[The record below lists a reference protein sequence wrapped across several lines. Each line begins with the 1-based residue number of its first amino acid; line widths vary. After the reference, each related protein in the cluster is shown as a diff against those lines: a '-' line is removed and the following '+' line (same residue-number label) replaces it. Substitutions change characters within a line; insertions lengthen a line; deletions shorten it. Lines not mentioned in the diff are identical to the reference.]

1 MYSLKRAFSFLLAF
15 VMCLS
20 CCVTGTVLTA
30 SAVDTSDGG
39 YIEVRVT
46 DGDTGEGIPD
56 VQFHI
61 KDKNGQIVEVI
72 ISDSDGI
79 AKSGFLVKGDY
90 TVYQYFIGD
99 GYVPSVSYQSVKL
112 VEGET
117 EKVAFTNT
125 KSTALVVFAYDE
137 SGAPVANASFR
148 VLDAKTGLEV
158 DSGKTD
164 SSGIAVFQQMGPGEY
179 TVIETIQPDGYE
191 QVNPYE
197 TRVIVPSDGAG
208 YARFVHVAQQTI
220 KIRTLSLSGLEVGTE
235 IPGAVYQVMKTNGDL
250 IGEFQADA
258 NGEVNVG
265 PLDPGSY
272 YVKQIT
278 APDGYLM
285 NTTTRTV
292 TVIKGDDPKVETFY
306 CSKVSGI
313 TIENYVMGS
322 TAGLDGCTFTVETA
336 QGKVVYEGTT
346 DDTGILFTGEL
357 EPGKYTVKEIAV
369 KDGYLTVERVRTV
382 EVTTGANT
390 TVKFENTKNHSLII
404 QLVDAENSNIGLEG
418 AKFLIELVGGDFT
431 TEVVTGADGTAN
443 VGTLADGTYL
453 VHQETAPNGYIL
465 PITYQW
471 ATVNTG
477 NDTIVHF
484 TNQKISGLVIQ
495 ALEESTHRGIPG
507 AVFEIYNQ
515 NDKLVATKTSDS
527 TGVIYLDDM
536 EPGTYLVKE
545 ITIPN
550 GYTARTTTQTVTITT
565 YDPTTIN
572 FYHTIESTLT
582 INLTDALT
590 GVVLSGGHYR
600 VTTENGDYVG
610 DYTTNSAGQIVLPS
624 LEAGVYVVTMTEAPS
639 GYIID
644 NKPYRVTIKDGTPS
658 VLDLEIEAI
667 TGLRIINTCK
677 QDGRPIAGNTFK
689 VTKYDGTLVGNY
701 TTNSAGI
708 INLTLE
714 PGTYTIYQTYVA
726 DGYVKNETVWNVTV
740 TGSVGQKLEV
750 QNEKESGIT
759 IKMVDA
765 NTGDGI
771 YGVELE
777 ITDQKNNYIGRYIT
791 DNTGR
796 VYLTDVL
803 AEGRYKVHLL
813 TVPGDYVKDTVD
825 KTIIVELGETTELT
839 WKLSAIQGQLTIVT
853 YSGEDNA
860 MMNIRKNT
868 KLAGGTYV
876 IMDASGKVVQTITG
890 DVNGESHSGAL
901 DLGTYYVQQVV
912 APSGWQVN
920 AAKFAIHVTSVNDNI
935 RVEVYNK
942 AANYSVSAEAHG
954 QTTAVAGGMLK
965 YWFSNIRNDSTSAMN
980 NFYLNIKIPT
990 DAVRATTFY
999 TGTYNTATTYY
1010 IQYKTNINDYR
1021 TLASGL
1027 NSKSQYSYDLSTVGL
1042 GLGSNEYVTDI
1053 RLVFP
1058 TVVSGFHE
1066 SMAPTLNCYVLSTVR
1081 NGHQAIMRVEVGG
1094 QVGAYYSNA
1103 SNGGLWGSTTGESL
1117 YPNSG
1122 SVNGGN
1128 ANAGTW
1134 GTSSSQFTTLIYG
1147 YAQNAVPSTL
1157 PKTGY

>member
-1 MYSLKRAFSFLLAF
+1 MYSLKRTFSFLLAF

-20 CCVTGTVLTA
+20 CCVTGTTLTA
-30 SAVDTSDGG
+30 SAVDVNDGG

-46 DGDTGEGIPD
+46 DGSTGKGIPG

-61 KDKNGQIVEVI
+61 KDKNGQIVEVLT
-72 ISDSDGI
+72 SGSDGL

-99 GYVPSVSYQSVKL
+99 GYVPAVSYKSVKL
-112 VEGET
+112 IEGET

-148 VLDAKTGLEV
+148 VLDAKTGLER

-164 SSGIAVFQQMGPGEY
+164 SSGIVVFQKMGPGEY
-179 TVIETIQPDGYE
+179 TVIQTVQPDGYE
-191 QVNPYE
+191 LVNPHE

-220 KIRTLSLSGLEVGTE
+220 KIRTLSLDGLEAGSE

-250 IGEFQADA
+250 IGSFQADA
-258 NGEVNVG
+258 NGEVSVG
-265 PLDPGSY
+265 PVAPGSY
-272 YVKQIT
+272 YVKQVT
-278 APDGYLM
+278 APDGFLM

-292 TVIKGDDPKVETFY
+292 TVIKGDKPKVETFY
-306 CSKVSGI
+306 CAKVSGI
-313 TIENYVMGS
+313 VIENYVMGS
-322 TAGLDGCTFTVETA
+322 TAGLGGCTFTVETA
-336 QGKVVYEGTT
+336 QGKVVFEGTT

-357 EPGKYTVKEIAV
+357 EPNKYTVKQISV

-382 EVTTGANT
+382 EVTTGENT
-390 TVKFENTKNHSLII
+390 TVKFENTPNYSLII
-404 QLVDAENSNIGLEG
+404 QLVDAEDATIGLEG

-431 TEVVTGADGTAN
+431 TEVVTGADGVATA
-443 VGTLADGTYL
+443 GALPDGTYL
-453 VHQETAPNGYIL
+453 VHQETVSDGYIL

-477 NDTIVHF
+477 SNTIVHF
-484 TNQKISGLVIQ
+484 TNERISGLVIQ
-495 ALEESTHRGIPG
+495 ALEEGTHRGIPG
-507 AVFEIYNQ
+507 AVFEIYAENG
-515 NDKLVATKTSDS
+515 KLVATKTSDS
-527 TGVIYLDDM
+527 AGLVAIDTLSSQNYLIKQIAVPD
-536 EPGTYLVKE
+536 
-545 ITIPN
+545 
-550 GYTARTTTQTVTITT
+550 GYTARTKTQTASVTT
-565 YDPTTIN
+565 YDPTIVT
-572 FYHTIESTLT
+572 FYHTIESSLT

-590 GVVLSGGHYR
+590 GDKLKGGEYR
-600 VTTENGDYVG
+600 VTTESGEYVG
-610 DYTTNSAGQIVLPS
+610 DYTTNGAGQIVIPS
-624 LEAGVYVVTMTEAPS
+624 MGANVYVVTMTKAPS
-639 GYIID
+639 GYVID
-644 NKPYRVTIKDGTPS
+644 STPYRVTVKDGTPS
-658 VLDLEIEAI
+658 VLDLEVEAI
-667 TGLRIINTCK
+667 TGLRIINTCE
-677 QDGRPIAGNTFK
+677 QNGRPIAGNVFK
-689 VTKYDGTLVGNY
+689 ITKYDGTLVGNY

-708 INLTLE
+708 INVTLE
-714 PGTYTIYQTYVA
+714 PGAYTVYQTYVA
-726 DGYVKNETVWNVTV
+726 NGYVKNETVWNITV
-740 TGSVGQKLEV
+740 TGNIGQKLEV
-750 QNEKESGIT
+750 RNQKESGVT
-759 IKMVDA
+759 VKMVDA
-765 NTGDGI
+765 STGDGI

-777 ITDQKNNYIGRYIT
+777 IIDFRNNIVGRYIT

-803 AEGRYKVHLL
+803 AEGRYKVSLL
-813 TVPGDYVKDTVD
+813 TVPGNYIKDTVD

-839 WKLSAIQGQLTIVT
+839 WKLATVQGQLTIVT

-876 IMDASGKVVQTITG
+876 IMDASGNIVQTISG
-890 DVNGESHSGAL
+890 DINGESHSGAL
-901 DLGTYYVQQVV
+901 NLGTYYVQQAV

-920 AAKFAIHVTSVNDNI
+920 AAKFAIHVTSINDNI

-942 AANYSVSAEAHG
+942 AANYSVTAEAHG

-980 NFYLNIKIPT
+980 NFYLNIRIPT

-999 TGTYNTATTYY
+999 TGTYNTAATYS
-1010 IQYKTNINDYR
+1010 IQYRTNINDYR

-1027 NSKSQYSYDLSTVGL
+1027 NSRSQYSYDMSTVGL

-1081 NGHQAIMRVEVGG
+1081 NGHQAIMRIEAGG
-1094 QVGAYYSNA
+1094 QVGGYYSNS

-1122 SVNGGN
+1122 SVNGGF
-1128 ANAGTW
+1128 ANAGSWTT
-1134 GTSSSQFTTLIYG
+1134 GSNQFTTFIYG
-1147 YAQNAVPSTL
+1147 YAQNVVPNTL